1 MSLTRSELQMELN
14 RRLCFEELLA
24 DISAIFI
31 NLPIEQIDSA
41 IEHIQ
46 RRICETLGFDLSSLW
61 QWEGESGRF
70 MTLTHIYSPPDGPV
84 KPEKIDGEE
93 AFPWVSRQVL
103 GGATIAVSTEKV
115 PAEAAQDQASWRFF
129 GIKSVVGIPLSV
141 GSKPVFGV
149 LSFDTLHAERCSTQD
164 EIKQLELVAQIIAN
178 ALVRK
183 AMEEALRRNEER
195 LSLAAD
201 FAAAGIW
208 EYDYAS
214 KTFWATSKTLEI
226 FGFKPAEKVSLAGF
240 EQSIHPDDLDLVR
253 QAISDSFEKGMVV
266 DIEYRVL
273 VKPTVQKWISSKGQ
287 PQFNVQGE
295 PIRLLGIS
303 VDISRHK
310 HLESELKQRLKE
322 VESLK
327 QQLENENTYL
337 REDIRGGRQGFE
349 KVIGDSQSLQSV
361 LVKVRQ
367 VAGTGSTVLIQGET
381 GVGKELIAQAIH
393 QLSERKNRLMVT
405 VNCAALPAALI
416 ESELFGREKGA
427 FTGALSRQPGRF
439 ELADKSTLFLDEIAE
454 MPLETQ
460 AKLLRVLQDGKFER
474 LGSSTTI
481 SVDVR
486 ILTATNRFLA
496 QEVEEGR
503 FRRDLYFRLNV
514 FPINVPPLR
523 NRVED
528 IPMLVWKFVHEFS
541 KLMGKKI
548 SRINSRDMDKLKAYP
563 WPGNVRELRN
573 IVERAMIVSNGNFL
587 DLSHLELVPPP
598 AARPRVMSLEDMERQ
613 HIKGVIS
620 VANGKIKG
628 KEGAAEL
635 LGLNPSTLY
644 SRMRKLG
651 VKCNPSNQ
659 RNDISTSNG

>member
-1 MSLTRSELQMELN
+1 MPLLQSNLQMELN
-14 RRLCFEELLA
+14 RRLCFEELIA
-24 DISAIFI
+24 DISARFI
-31 NLPIEQIDSA
+31 NLPVEQIDGA

-46 RRICETLGFDLSSLW
+46 RRICEALGFDLSSLW

-84 KPEKIDGEE
+84 KPERIDAAE
-93 AFPWVSRQVL
+93 AFPWVSQQL
-103 GGATIAVSTEKV
+103 LSGGGTMVMVSTEKV
-115 PAEAAQDQASWRFF
+115 PPEAAQDQVSWRFF
-129 GIKSVVGIPLSV
+129 GVKSAIGIPLSV

-149 LSFDTLHAERCSTQD
+149 LSFDTLHAERCPTEN

-183 AMEEALRRNEER
+183 AMEETLRRNEER

-214 KTFWATSKTLEI
+214 RTFWVTPKTLEI
-226 FGFKPAEKVSLAGF
+226 FGYKSAATVSLARF
-240 EQSIHPDDLDLVR
+240 EQSIHPDDLERVR
-253 QAISDSFEKGMVV
+253 QAISHSFDKGEVV
-266 DIEYRVL
+266 DIEYRIFI
-273 VKPTVQKWISSKGQ
+273 KPTMQKWISSRGR
-287 PQFNVQGE
+287 PQFDVQDK

-310 HLESELKQRLKE
+310 HLESELKQRLEE

-337 REDIRGGRQGFE
+337 REDIRGGGQGFE
-349 KVIGDSQSLQSV
+349 EVIGDSQSLQSV
-361 LVKVRQ
+361 LTKVRQ

-393 QLSERKNRLMVT
+393 QLSERKNRLLVT

-439 ELADKSTLFLDEIAE
+439 ELANRSTLFLDEIAE

-481 SVDVR
+481 SVDAR
-486 ILTATNRFLA
+486 ILAATNRDLA
-496 QEVEEGR
+496 REVEEGR

-514 FPINVPPLR
+514 FPIDVPPLR

-541 KLMGKKI
+541 KLMGKRI
-548 SRINSRDMDKLKAYP
+548 SRINSRDIDKLMAYS
-563 WPGNVRELRN
+563 WPGNVRCCRFLWEFNFRSHRPSRN
-573 IVERAMIVSNGNFL
+573 
-587 DLSHLELVPPP
+587 
-598 AARPRVMSLEDMERQ
+598 
-613 HIKGVIS
+613 
-620 VANGKIKG
+620 
-628 KEGAAEL
+628 
-635 LGLNPSTLY
+635 STPK
-644 SRMRKLG
+644 M
-651 VKCNPSNQ
+651 
-659 RNDISTSNG
+659 